1 METWGGALSPLLSC
15 VRIVEFLPSL
25 GQKKKEAKN
34 SKLVQERYASLSV
47 CRANLRAGTFPQ
59 VSSQAFNA

>member
-1 METWGGALSPLLSC
+1 MEKCRGVCSALLSC
-15 VRIVEFLPSL
+15 VRIVEFLPRL
-25 GQKKKEAKN
+25 GQRKKKIS
-34 SKLVQERYASLSV
+34 SKSVKEWDGGLSA